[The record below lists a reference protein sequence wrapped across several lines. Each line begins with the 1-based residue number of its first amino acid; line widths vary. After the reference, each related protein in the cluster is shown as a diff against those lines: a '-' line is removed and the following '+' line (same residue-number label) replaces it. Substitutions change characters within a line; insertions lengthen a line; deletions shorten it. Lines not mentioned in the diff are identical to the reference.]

1 MTARTVI
8 LQVAGLHGTTSA
20 AVVEHTPRRRP
31 GDLAVGDNG
40 IALSAPVSDAVP

>member
-1 MTARTVI
+1 MTAWTVV
-8 LQVAGLHGTTSA
+8 LQVAGLHGAASA

-40 IALSAPVSDAVP
+40 IALPAPAGRR